1 MQYTKHYNHILTIKC
16 CIKYNQKINFDI
28 IKGGLYMQ
36 PKGVWLPIITPFKND
51 KIDYVSYKRLIDYYI
66 SKGISGLIPLGT
78 TGEVPVL
85 SDFEFEEMIENTM
98 LYVNGRLPVYV
109 GIGGNYTAQVIK
121 KIKIAE
127 YYDIKGI
134 LSVVPYYNKP
144 SQDGIYAHF
153 KSLAEATYLDII
165 LYNIP
170 YRTGV
175 NMENDTVRKLA
186 EIKNIVGLKDASGDI
201 KSTLALLMNPPKDFS
216 ILTGEDI
223 LFYITLTLGGH
234 GGILASSHIKTEQFV
249 EVYNKV
255 QAGDYNAALAVW
267 KKLYEFIPLLFAEPN
282 PAPVKYCLNKLGLIE
297 SPELR
302 LPLTQVSQ
310 QLADKLDLILPVKQL
325 NQEGNINQE
334 IKIA

>member
-1 MQYTKHYNHILTIKC
+1 
-16 CIKYNQKINFDI
+16 
-28 IKGGLYMQ
+28 MQ

-51 KIDYVSYKRLIDYYI
+51 KVDYVSYKRLIDYYI